1 MNAHAATLPDHA
13 NEPDA
18 RGIAIDRVGIKGLRY
33 PIRVMDRD
41 NETQHTVAD
50 VALSVGLRE
59 DMKGTHMSRFVE
71 ILHAE
76 RGEMTLRKLPGL
88 LEDIQRRLGAEDA
101 YIELDFPYFMQK
113 RAPVS
118 GVESLME
125 YGCTFR
131 ASRRGSTVDF
141 VLVVRVPVKSLCP
154 CSKAV
159 SERGAHNQR
168 SHVNVEVRSTSF
180 VWIEDI
186 VGAVEACASAPLYA
200 LLKRED
206 EKYVTELAYDNP
218 KFVEDLVRDCVIAVR
233 ALPGVAWL
241 RVSAENQESIHN
253 HAAFAQIEWSPDE
266 PARATDEGVVPRVP
280 DAACTF
286 AEWLRTERTRRNVS
300 QTQFAELLGMSPAHM
315 SRVERGEKRLSEDA
329 LRRVAEL
336 LDRSPDEVAL
346 RAGVVPEHLLA
357 RIAERP
363 GAFLEWASAR

>member
-1 MNAHAATLPDHA
+1 MNAPSASLPDHA

-18 RGIAIDRVGIKGLRY
+18 RGIAIDRVGIKDLRY
-33 PIRVMDRD
+33 PIRVLDRN
-41 NETQHTVAD
+41 NEVQHTVAR
-50 VALSVGLRE
+50 VNLYVNLRA

-71 ILHAE
+71 ILHAQ
-76 RGEMTLRKLPGL
+76 RGEMTLRNMPGL
-88 LEDIQRRLGAEDA
+88 LADIQRRLDAESA

-131 ASRRGSTVDF
+131 ASRSGERVDF
-141 VLVVRVPVKSLCP
+141 VLAVRVPVKSLCP

-168 SHVNVEVRSTSF
+168 SLVDVEVRSSAF
-180 VWIEDI
+180 VWIEDV
-186 VGAVEACASAPLYA
+186 VGAVEACASAPLFA

-218 KFVEDLVRDCVIAVR
+218 KFVEDLARDCVLALRV
-233 ALPGVAWL
+233 LPGVAWL

-253 HAAFAQIEWSPDE
+253 HSAFAQIEWSAEQVVRPADTGCAPAVPDE
-266 PARATDEGVVPRVP
+266 ARS
-280 DAACTF
+280 F
-286 AEWLRTERTRRNVS
+286 ADWLRIERTRLHAS
-300 QTQFAELLGMSPAHM
+300 QTQFAELLGVSPAHM

-336 LDRSPDEVAL
+336 VNRTPEEVAL

-363 GAFLEWASAR
+363 TAFLEWAAGR